1 MNATSCKGSI
11 FLTKKAKKGRIIKV
25 NTSKNQMKYLKKQD
39 REVYEAVL
47 GEIKRQQ
54 EGMEMIASENYV
66 SEAVLDAL
74 GTVFT
79 NKYSEGYPGHRYYGG
94 QKYTDV
100 VEVLAIERAKKI
112 FGAEHVN
119 VQPLSGAPANM
130 IAYSAVLEPGDKVL
144 GMDLSHGGHLTHG
157 HPVTLSAKVYKFIRY
172 KTDKSGKID
181 YKELEKMA
189 VKEKPQM
196 ILAGFSAYTRQLDY
210 KKFAAIGKKVGAI
223 TMIDIAHIA
232 GLIAGKAIP
241 NPVPYF
247 DIVTTTTH
255 KTLRGPRGGMIM
267 CREKYAK
274 AIDKAAFPG
283 FQGGP
288 HMNNIAAKAVAFG
301 EALRPSFKTYA
312 RQTIKNAKV
321 LEQELRKHGFKLMFG
336 GTDNHMVLADVFGSK
351 GVTGKEAEV
360 ALDKIGITINK
371 NMIPD
376 DPRSPMDPSGVRI
389 GVPAVTT
396 RGMKEKEIKMIAK
409 WIKDAVENHK
419 SEKVLNKIHKEVI
432 TLCKKFPIYKNLK

>member
-1 MNATSCKGSI
+1 MKNIKRQDPQV
-11 FLTKKAKKGRIIKV
+11 FKAI
-25 NTSKNQMKYLKKQD
+25 
-39 REVYEAVL
+39 L

-54 EGMEMIASENYV
+54 EGMELIASENYV
-66 SEAVLDAL
+66 SQAVLEAL
-74 GTVFT
+74 GSVFT

-94 QKYTDV
+94 QMYTDV
-100 VEVLAIERAKKI
+100 VERLAIERVKKL

-130 IAYSAVLEPGDKVL
+130 IAYSAVLKPGDKVL

-157 HPVTLSAKVYKFIRY
+157 HPVTLSAKIYNFIRY
-172 KTDKSGKID
+172 KTDKTGKID

-210 KKFAAIGKKVGAI
+210 KKFQAIAKKVGAI

-247 DIVTTTTH
+247 DIITTTTH

-267 CREKYAK
+267 CKEKYAK

-301 EALRPSFKTYA
+301 EALRPSFKVYA
-312 RQTIKNAKV
+312 KQILKNAKV
-321 LEQELRKHGFKLMFG
+321 LEQELKKYGFKLMFG
-336 GTDNHMVLADVFGSK
+336 GTDNHMVLVDVFGSK
-351 GVTGKEAEV
+351 GVTGKEAEI
-360 ALDKIGITINK
+360 ALDKVGITLNK

-376 DPRSPMDPSGVRI
+376 DTRSPFDPSGVRI
-389 GVPAVTT
+389 GVPAITT
-396 RGMKEKEIKMIAK
+396 RGMKEKEIRMISK
-409 WIKDAVENHK
+409 WINDVIENYQD
-419 SEKVLNKIHKEVI
+419 EKYLKKIHLEVI
-432 TLCKKFPIYKNLK
+432 KLCKKFPLYKGLK

>member
-1 MNATSCKGSI
+1 
-11 FLTKKAKKGRIIKV
+11 
-25 NTSKNQMKYLKKQD
+25 MKQIQKQD
-39 REVYEAVL
+39 KDVYKAIL

-54 EGMEMIASENYV
+54 EGMELIASENYV
-66 SEAVLDAL
+66 SEAVLEAL
-74 GTVFT
+74 GSVFT

-94 QKYTDV
+94 QMYTDI
-100 VEVLAIERAKKI
+100 VEKLAIERAKKI

-130 IAYSAVLEPGDKVL
+130 IAYSAVLKPGDKVL

-157 HPVTLSAKVYKFIRY
+157 HPVTLSAQIYKFVGY
-172 KTDKSGKID
+172 KTDKTGKID

-210 KKFAAIGKKVGAI
+210 KKFQAIAKKVGAI

-232 GLIAGKAIP
+232 GLIAGKVIP
-241 NPVPYF
+241 NPIPYF

-267 CREKYAK
+267 CKEKYAK

-288 HMNNIAAKAVAFG
+288 HMNNIVAKAVAFK
-301 EALRPSFKTYA
+301 EALLPSFRSYA
-312 RQTIKNAKV
+312 KQILRNAKV
-321 LEQELRKHGFKLMFG
+321 LEIELKKYGFKLMFG
-336 GTDNHMVLADVFGSK
+336 GTDNHMVLVDVFGSK
-351 GVTGKEAEV
+351 GVTGKEAEI
-360 ALDKIGITINK
+360 ALDKIGITLNK

-376 DPRSPMDPSGVRI
+376 DPRSPFDPSGIRI
-389 GVPAVTT
+389 GVPAITT
-396 RGMKEKEIKMIAK
+396 RGMKEKEVRIISK
-409 WIKDAVENHK
+409 WIKEAIENHQD
-419 SEKVLNKIHKEVI
+419 EKYLKKLHVEVI
-432 TLCKKFPIYKNLK
+432 KLCKRFPIYKNIK